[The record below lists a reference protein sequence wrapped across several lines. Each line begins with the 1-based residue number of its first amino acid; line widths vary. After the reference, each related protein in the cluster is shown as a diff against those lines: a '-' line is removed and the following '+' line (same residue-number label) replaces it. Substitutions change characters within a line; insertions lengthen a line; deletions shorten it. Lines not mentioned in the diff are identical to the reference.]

1 MRYKDTERHTE
12 LHTEI
17 QRHKDTLIQT
27 ETCTGTEIQTDGHS
41 KQDTYINIDGDTET
55 SDTEI
60 QTEVQRYRQTEVL
73 TEMERYIQIQTG
85 IQS

>member
-27 ETCTGTEIQTDGHS
+27 ETCRGAEIQTDGHS
-41 KQDTYINIDGDTET
+41 KGDA
-55 SDTEI
+55 
-60 QTEVQRYRQTEVL
+60 
-73 TEMERYIQIQTG
+73 
-85 IQS
+85 